1 MQLRRWGLASGRA
14 TAMCCACAALV
25 TTTGCAM
32 MFQMRPAADSYT
44 YDIGLAT
51 AGDIRARASDI
62 LGRLG
67 FKVVRDDGSQR
78 VYVESEWK
86 SRPPVDA
93 QERSGG
99 SDIITRVTLFGAPRA
114 LAAGSPQM
122 YHILLTIENRYVP
135 LKGMKHEASELTSSA
150 SYARSIVKE
159 ISVAFGGTARPV
171 ADEPRPF

>member
-1 MQLRRWGLASGRA
+1 
-14 TAMCCACAALV
+14 
-25 TTTGCAM
+25 

-44 YDIGLAT
+44 YDIGMAT

-67 FKVVRDDGSQR
+67 YKVVRDDGTQR

-86 SRPPVDA
+86 SRPPVDDR
-93 QERSGG
+93 ERNGG
-99 SDIITRVTLFGAPRA
+99 SEIITRVTLFGSPRA
-114 LAAGSPQM
+114 LVAGAPQM
-122 YHILLTIENRYVP
+122 YHVLLTIENRYVP
-135 LKGMKHEASELTSSA
+135 LKGTKREAIDLTSSA

-159 ISVAFGGTARPV
+159 LRVAFGGITRPV

>member
-1 MQLRRWGLASGRA
+1 
-14 TAMCCACAALV
+14 
-25 TTTGCAM
+25 M

-67 FKVVRDDGSQR
+67 YRVVRDDGSQR

-86 SRPPVDA
+86 SRPPIDD
-93 QERSGG
+93 QERNGG
-99 SDIITRVTLFGAPRA
+99 SEIITRVTLFGAPRA
-114 LAAGSPQM
+114 ITVGSPQM
-122 YHILLTIENRYVP
+122 YHVLLTIENRFVP
-135 LKGMKHEASELTSSA
+135 VKGTKREARDLTSSA
-150 SYARSIVKE
+150 SYAQSIVKE
-159 ISVAFGGTARPV
+159 LSVAFGGTARPV